1 MIAMLVSL
9 TQANSRLAGVYLH
22 FKPEQNRKSKK
33 ELYRIA
39 GIWSL
44 ERKIHSGVIS

>member
-1 MIAMLVSL
+1 MGCLDWL
-9 TQANSRLAGVYLH
+9 YL
-22 FKPEQNRKSKK
+22 FFSQRQNLKGKK

-44 ERKIHSGVIS
+44 ERKIHFGVNS